1 MKNKNKLKLF
11 GIIAAVAMIGFSMAA
26 CDDGG
31 NVGGGGGVSMSV
43 TVSGIP
49 SNYEDIA
56 FLEILPLGGGAVISE
71 WSATISGGSVTFTG
85 FGTPGSYMLDL
96 ILLAPDEFGLA
107 RVWYTLAPANLNA
120 GSNLIPFN
128 SFIFVQ

>member
-1 MKNKNKLKLF
+1 MKDKLRHF
-11 GIIAAVAMIGFSMAA
+11 GIVAAVAIIGFSMAA

-31 NVGGGGGVSMSV
+31 NVGGGGATSISV

-49 SNYEDIA
+49 PNYEDIA
-56 FLEILPLGGGAVISE
+56 FLEILPLGGGVVISE

-85 FGTPGSYMLDL
+85 FGTPGSYMLYL
-96 ILLAPDEFGLA
+96 ILLEPYEDWGSM
-107 RVWYTLAPANLNA
+107 RVLYTLAPANLNA
-120 GSNLIPFN
+120 GPNLIPFN